1 MSPSRKALRAILEVY
16 PRDELFWA
24 PIEDSGAVALGVLEL
39 GERRQVK
46 AFVRHDAQA
55 GLLSVQVYLPRDRY
69 TTGTGWRIEQPLR
82 AVCGASSADSSSLL
96 TDSVLARVHVLLPVD
111 RPPTVD

>member
-1 MSPSRKALRAILEVY
+1 M
-16 PRDELFWA
+16 
-24 PIEDSGAVALGVLEL
+24 ALGVLEL

-69 TTGTGWRIEQPLR
+69 TTGTVWRISSISRGVRGVVGRPLR
-82 AVCGASSADSSSLL
+82 AFSPIRC
-96 TDSVLARVHVLLPVD
+96 
-111 RPPTVD
+111 